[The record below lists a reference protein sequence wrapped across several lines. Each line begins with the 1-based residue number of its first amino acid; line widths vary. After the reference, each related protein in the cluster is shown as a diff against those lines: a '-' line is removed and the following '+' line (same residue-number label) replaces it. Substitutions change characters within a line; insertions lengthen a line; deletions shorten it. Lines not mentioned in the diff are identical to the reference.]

1 MNELLVKYNEYMRL
15 AGCCV
20 QYELVNGVKIDFSY
34 HEKNFAHLIGLHK
47 LTDIQLVQFWL
58 DRNNRAV
65 KLKDVLKKIK
75 NETFTDEMVRNSV
88 KFGKIKERYENFSYT
103 NLTTLNYTDAI
114 VDFDASKINSSLK
127 SDYILFEEK
136 QKKAYNHMGIALD
149 SIVDR
154 RYVETFFCETTG
166 KYMKNQTIV
175 KVKSFRL
182 IDQNGEIIVEDMF

>member
-1 MNELLVKYNEYMRL
+1 M
-15 AGCCV
+15 
-20 QYELVNGVKIDFSY
+20 
-34 HEKNFAHLIGLHK
+34 
-47 LTDIQLVQFWL
+47 TDIQLVQFWL

-103 NLTTLNYTDAI
+103 NLITLNYTDAI